1 MSQFPAVD
9 IKAKVLSGLRW
20 TISARFASQL
30 ISWMA
35 TIFVIRLLNPEDYG
49 LLAMATVFI
58 SFLVL
63 LNTLGLDA
71 PLVQKKDLTE
81 EERRRIFGVIIVANL
96 TIFTGLFLSAPFI
109 ASFFDEPSL
118 TAIVRVLSTTFLIDI
133 FMTLPL
139 ATLDREIA
147 FKHRSIIEFV
157 TTIVSSLSTLA
168 LAYYGFGVWSLV
180 YGSLLSH
187 LLKTIGLN
195 LIAPS
200 WCKPDFSLTGLK
212 SLFLFGSFVTLERGL
227 WHIHS
232 ESDKLIGGRIM
243 GADLLGYFA
252 VASHLASFPIQK
264 LSSLIQS
271 IAFPAFSKAKQI
283 TDKTGIYFL
292 KASQVASVITFPV
305 FLGISCIAPE
315 LVKIFLGEK
324 WEPAILPL
332 QILVLVMP
340 FRALGNIITP
350 LLWGIGMPR
359 VSATNLLIAAIV
371 MPIAFL
377 IGSQW
382 GPVGLSLCWILV
394 FPFIYLVYLVRTCPL
409 IGIKITDCLKT
420 ITGPMISSILMYLCV
435 TSINP
440 YLFGSSGDIPHLMQ
454 LIAIGAV
461 TYLSVMLAFFRN
473 DLLTALN
480 SLRN

>member
-1 MSQFPAVD
+1 MD

-30 ISWMA
+30 FSWMV
-35 TIFVIRLLNPEDYG
+35 TIIVIRLLNPEDYG

-58 SFLVL
+58 SFLIL

-81 EERRRIFGVIIVANL
+81 DERRRIFGIIILANL
-96 TIFTGLFLSAPFI
+96 AIFVGLFLTAPFI
-109 ASFFDEPSL
+109 AQFFDEQQL
-118 TAIVRVLSTTFLIDI
+118 TAIIRVLSLSFLIDI
-133 FMTLPL
+133 FLLLPL
-139 ATLDREIA
+139 AKLDREIA

-157 TTIVSSLSTLA
+157 TAVISSLATLA

-187 LLKTIGLN
+187 LLRTIGMN

-212 SLFLFGSFVTLERGL
+212 QLFLFGSYVTMERGL

-232 ESDKLIGGRIM
+232 ESDKLIGGRFM

-292 KASQVASVITFPV
+292 KANQVACVITFPV
-305 FLGISCIAPE
+305 FLGISCVAPE

-324 WEPAILPL
+324 WVSAIIPL
-332 QILVLVMP
+332 QILALVMP

-359 VSATNLLIAAIV
+359 VSATNLLIAAII
-371 MPIAFL
+371 MPIAFMV
-377 IGSQW
+377 GSQW

-394 FPFIYLVYLVRTCPL
+394 FPFIYFVYLLRTCPL
-409 IGIKITDCLKT
+409 IGIKATDCLKT
-420 ITGPMISSILMYLCV
+420 ITGPLISSVTMYLCV
-435 TSINP
+435 IYINP
-440 YLFGSSGDIPHLMQ
+440 FLLGSSGDILHLIQ
-454 LIAIGAV
+454 LVAVGTV
-461 TYLSVMLAFFRN
+461 TYLSVMLLFFRN
-473 DLLTALN
+473 DLLMTLD
-480 SLRN
+480 SLKN

>member
-1 MSQFPAVD
+1 
-9 IKAKVLSGLRW
+9 
-20 TISARFASQL
+20 
-30 ISWMA
+30 
-35 TIFVIRLLNPEDYG
+35 
-49 LLAMATVFI
+49 MATVFI
-58 SFLVL
+58 SFLIL

-81 EERRRIFGVIIVANL
+81 DERRRIFGVIILANL
-96 TIFTGLFLSAPFI
+96 AIFVGLFLTAPFI
-109 ASFFDEPSL
+109 AQFFDEQQL
-118 TAIVRVLSTTFLIDI
+118 TAIIRVLSLSFLIDI
-133 FMTLPL
+133 FLLLPL
-139 ATLDREIA
+139 AKLDREIA

-157 TTIVSSLSTLA
+157 TAVISSLATLA

-187 LLKTIGLN
+187 LLRTIGMN

-212 SLFLFGSFVTLERGL
+212 QLFLFGSYVTMERGL

-232 ESDKLIGGRIM
+232 ESDKLIGGRFM

-292 KASQVASVITFPV
+292 KANQVACVITFPV
-305 FLGISCIAPE
+305 FLGISCVAPE

-324 WEPAILPL
+324 WVSAIIPL
-332 QILVLVMP
+332 QILALVMP

-359 VSATNLLIAAIV
+359 VSATNLLIAAII
-371 MPIAFL
+371 MPIAFMV
-377 IGSQW
+377 GSQW

-394 FPFIYLVYLVRTCPL
+394 FPFIYFVYLLRTCPL
-409 IGIKITDCLKT
+409 IGIKATDCLKT
-420 ITGPMISSILMYLCV
+420 ITGPLISSVTMYLCV
-435 TSINP
+435 IYINP
-440 YLFGSSGDIPHLMQ
+440 FLLGSSGDILHLIQ
-454 LIAIGAV
+454 LVAVGTV
-461 TYLSVMLAFFRN
+461 TYLSVMLLFFRN
-473 DLLTALN
+473 DLLMTLD
-480 SLRN
+480 SLKN

>member
-1 MSQFPAVD
+1 
-9 IKAKVLSGLRW
+9 
-20 TISARFASQL
+20 
-30 ISWMA
+30 
-35 TIFVIRLLNPEDYG
+35 
-49 LLAMATVFI
+49 MATVFI
-58 SFLVL
+58 SFLIL

-81 EERRRIFGVIIVANL
+81 DERRRIFGVIILANL
-96 TIFTGLFLSAPFI
+96 AIFVGLFLTAPFI
-109 ASFFDEPSL
+109 AQFFDEQQL
-118 TAIVRVLSTTFLIDI
+118 TAIIRVLSLSFLIDI
-133 FMTLPL
+133 FLLLPL
-139 ATLDREIA
+139 AKLDREIA

-157 TTIVSSLSTLA
+157 TAVISSLATLA

-187 LLKTIGLN
+187 LLRTIGMN

-212 SLFLFGSFVTLERGL
+212 QLFLFGSYVTMERGL

-232 ESDKLIGGRIM
+232 ESDKLIGGRFM

-292 KASQVASVITFPV
+292 KANQVACVITFPV
-305 FLGISCIAPE
+305 FLGISCVAPE

-324 WEPAILPL
+324 WVSAIIPL
-332 QILVLVMP
+332 QILALVMP

-359 VSATNLLIAAIV
+359 VSATNLLIAAII
-371 MPIAFL
+371 MPIAFM

-394 FPFIYLVYLVRTCPL
+394 FPFIYFVYLLRTCPL
-409 IGIKITDCLKT
+409 IGIKATDCLKT
-420 ITGPMISSILMYLCV
+420 ITGPLISSVTMYLCV
-435 TSINP
+435 IYINP
-440 YLFGSSGDIPHLMQ
+440 FLLGSSGDILHLIQ
-454 LIAIGAV
+454 LVAVGTV
-461 TYLSVMLAFFRN
+461 TYLSVMLLFFRN
-473 DLLTALN
+473 DLLMTLD
-480 SLRN
+480 SLKN

>member
-1 MSQFPAVD
+1 MD

-30 ISWMA
+30 FSWMV
-35 TIFVIRLLNPEDYG
+35 TIIVIRLLNPEDYG

-58 SFLVL
+58 SFLIL

-81 EERRRIFGVIIVANL
+81 DERRRIFGVIILANL
-96 TIFTGLFLSAPFI
+96 AIFVGLFLTAPFI
-109 ASFFDEPSL
+109 AQFFDEQQL
-118 TAIVRVLSTTFLIDI
+118 TAIIRVLSLSFLIDI
-133 FMTLPL
+133 FLLLPL
-139 ATLDREIA
+139 AKLDREIA

-157 TTIVSSLSTLA
+157 TAVISSLATLA

-187 LLKTIGLN
+187 LLRTIGMN

-212 SLFLFGSFVTLERGL
+212 QLFLFGSYVTMERGL

-232 ESDKLIGGRIM
+232 ESDKLIGGRFM

-292 KASQVASVITFPV
+292 KANQVACVITFPV
-305 FLGISCIAPE
+305 FLGISCVAPE

-324 WEPAILPL
+324 WVSAIIPL
-332 QILVLVMP
+332 QILALVMP

-359 VSATNLLIAAIV
+359 VSATNLLIAAII
-371 MPIAFL
+371 MPIAFMV
-377 IGSQW
+377 GSQW

-394 FPFIYLVYLVRTCPL
+394 FPFIYFVYLLRTCPL
-409 IGIKITDCLKT
+409 IGIKATDCLKT
-420 ITGPMISSILMYLCV
+420 ITGPLISSVTMYLCV
-435 TSINP
+435 IYINP
-440 YLFGSSGDIPHLMQ
+440 FLLGSSGDILHLIQ
-454 LIAIGAV
+454 LVAVGTV
-461 TYLSVMLAFFRN
+461 TYLSVMLLFFRN
-473 DLLTALN
+473 DLLMTLD
-480 SLRN
+480 SLKN

>member
-1 MSQFPAVD
+1 
-9 IKAKVLSGLRW
+9 
-20 TISARFASQL
+20 
-30 ISWMA
+30 
-35 TIFVIRLLNPEDYG
+35 
-49 LLAMATVFI
+49 MATVFI
-58 SFLVL
+58 SFLIL

-81 EERRRIFGVIIVANL
+81 DERRRIFGIIILANL
-96 TIFTGLFLSAPFI
+96 AIFVGLFLTAPFI
-109 ASFFDEPSL
+109 AQFFDEQQL
-118 TAIVRVLSTTFLIDI
+118 TAIIRVLSLSFLIDI
-133 FMTLPL
+133 FLLLPL
-139 ATLDREIA
+139 AKLDREIA

-157 TTIVSSLSTLA
+157 TAVISSLATLA

-187 LLKTIGLN
+187 LLRTIGMN

-212 SLFLFGSFVTLERGL
+212 QLFLFGSYVTMERGL

-232 ESDKLIGGRIM
+232 ESDKLIGGRFM

-292 KASQVASVITFPV
+292 KANQVACVITFPV
-305 FLGISCIAPE
+305 FLGISCVAPE

-324 WEPAILPL
+324 WVSAIIPL
-332 QILVLVMP
+332 QILALVMP

-359 VSATNLLIAAIV
+359 VSATNLLIAAII
-371 MPIAFL
+371 MPIAFM

-394 FPFIYLVYLVRTCPL
+394 FPFIYFVYLLRTCPL
-409 IGIKITDCLKT
+409 IGIKATDCLKT
-420 ITGPMISSILMYLCV
+420 ITGPLISSVTMYLCV
-435 TSINP
+435 IYINP
-440 YLFGSSGDIPHLMQ
+440 FLLGSSGDILHLIQ
-454 LIAIGAV
+454 LVAVGTV
-461 TYLSVMLAFFRN
+461 TYLSVMLLFFRN
-473 DLLTALN
+473 DLLMTLD
-480 SLRN
+480 SLKN